1 MLSSRSVS
9 ATSLAVGSRRAA
21 VRAVRLRQHRS
32 PLAVVSAPS
41 SDNARLLHS
50 QSSIQQTDRVCTYS
64 PSLYLIFLW
73 RSRIFLFLIY
83 ICFST
88 NQFFFSP
95 HRKQLPAYSIP
106 LELNAK
112 SSAIYEFSRP
122 LLILHTPHALPSSKL
137 VVLSLIISTSLLLV
151 FLSFTVLDCTR

>member
-9 ATSLAVGSRRAA
+9 ATGLAVGSRRAA

-32 PLAVVSAPS
+32 PLAVASAPS
-41 SDNARLLHS
+41 RDNARLLHS

-83 ICFST
+83 IYFST

-122 LLILHTPHALPSSKL
+122 LLILHTPHALLSSKL

-151 FLSFTVLDCTR
+151 FLSFTVLDCTQ

>member
-9 ATSLAVGSRRAA
+9 ATGLAVGSRRAA

-41 SDNARLLHS
+41 RDNARLLHS

-64 PSLYLIFLW
+64 LSLYLIFLW
-73 RSRIFLFLIY
+73 RSGIHLFHIY
-83 ICFST
+83 TCFST
-88 NQFFFSP
+88 NRFFFSP
-95 HRKQLPAYSIP
+95 HRKQLPVYSIL
-106 LELNAK
+106 LERSAK

-151 FLSFTVLDCTR
+151 FLSFTVLDCTQ